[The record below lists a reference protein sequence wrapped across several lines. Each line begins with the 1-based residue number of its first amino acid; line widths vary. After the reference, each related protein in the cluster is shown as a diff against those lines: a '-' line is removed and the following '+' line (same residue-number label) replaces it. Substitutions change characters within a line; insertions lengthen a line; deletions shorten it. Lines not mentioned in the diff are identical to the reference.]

1 MPTLE
6 CSAVRE
12 SGVTLVEARLE
23 SDARRRVS
31 VEATHDS
38 AVWPPRREGV
48 PAAGWSEDGWSG
60 VVPADGT
67 VALGYATPG
76 PVDGQPLRLAE
87 AGPAD
92 EDTTA
97 TARDVIRSLGD
108 ARPPRDAVAEP
119 TPETPTKEPATAPA
133 VDGLDAIASRID
145 RAEALA
151 AADSVEAARTAVAE
165 AGGIGA
171 VRDLAT
177 QLERDRERLSALGRR
192 VDELRGRAAVEVPVD
207 DLTRIA

>member
-6 CSAVRE
+6 CAAVRE
-12 SGVTLVEARLE
+12 SGVTLVEARVE

-48 PAAGWSEDGWSG
+48 PAAGWSEDGWTG
-60 VVPADGT
+60 VVPAGGT
-67 VALGYATPG
+67 VALGYATPEA
-76 PVDGQPLRLAE
+76 VDGRPLRLAE
-87 AGPAD
+87 AGPPEEAAS
-92 EDTTA
+92 A

-108 ARPPRDAVAEP
+108 ASPPRDAVATP
-119 TPETPTKEPATAPA
+119 TPDTATDEAGTPAA

-145 RAEALA
+145 RAETLA

-177 QLERDRERLSALGRR
+177 RLERDRERLSALDRR
-192 VDELRGRAAVEVPVD
+192 VDKLRGRASVEVPVD
-207 DLTRIA
+207 DLARIA